1 MADKEFKPGI
11 SLAGA
16 VDLTALQ
23 HQVKAEPGQAGG
35 APAAGG
41 YVIDVTENNFESVV
55 QSSATFPIVMLM
67 WVPTDDR
74 LFPMAQALGD
84 AVNSMNGQLQLARV
98 DVAKDPAIAQAFGVQ
113 GAPAL
118 FALIGGR
125 PMPILQGVPSNE
137 ELTQITAQVLPQLVQ
152 VAAQAGVT
160 GTAPTSSRCA
170 SACSSTS

>member
-98 DVAKDPAIAQAFGVQ
+98 DMAKNPAIAQAFGVQ

-118 FALIGGR
+118 FALS
-125 PMPILQGVPSNE
+125 V
-137 ELTQITAQVLPQLVQ
+137 
-152 VAAQAGVT
+152 
-160 GTAPTSSRCA
+160 
-170 SACSSTS
+170 